1 MKETLRALAE
11 LQNLEDNLRD
21 LRIFRAQLELL
32 TQQNAETRQMFLG
45 MLAER
50 EAQLA
55 EVSTFCDEKEGE
67 IKESEDN
74 ARRARG
80 RLNHIQS
87 QRELTAL
94 NKELDTARRQN
105 QQRSD
110 ELLKLMEQLEA
121 ATIDYDKKKHE
132 FSALDQHMNQAEED
146 LVVKVREGEADAGDQ
161 RERQASLRVGVDKP
175 TLARFDRILNGRDGK
190 AVSEVIDN
198 ICLGCRVAVSP
209 QIFIRLMRMETLESC
224 HNCRRML
231 VWKEGLFPQDA
242 AEPETTEGEPAE
254 A

>member
-1 MKETLRALAE
+1 VKETLRALAE

-21 LRIFRAQLELL
+21 LRVFRSELVAL
-32 TQQNAETRQMFLG
+32 TGQNEETRHIFQG

-55 EVSTFCDEKEGE
+55 EVAAFCDEKESG
-67 IKESEDN
+67 IKESEEN

-105 QQRSD
+105 QQRSE

-121 ATIDYDKKKHE
+121 ATADYKKKKEE
-132 FSALDQHMNQAEED
+132 FAALDQQMNEAEED
-146 LVVKVREGEADAGDQ
+146 LVRKVREGEADAGDQ
-161 RERQASLRVGVDKP
+161 RERQAALREGVDKP
-175 TLARFDRILNGRDGK
+175 TLARFDRILKGRDGY
-190 AVSEVIDN
+190 AVANVVDN
-198 ICLGCRVAVSP
+198 ICHGCRVSVSP

-224 HNCRRML
+224 HNCRRLL
-231 VWKEGLFPQDA
+231 VWKDGLYPQA
-242 AEPETTEGEPAE
+242 VAEPESVEGEPAE